1 MYIDDALVFIFFIL
15 FVYMVM
21 EVCFKIRGGQSKK

>member
-21 EVCFKIRGGQSKK
+21 EVCLKLGGQSKK